1 MCLDTVRHRVVTS
14 RMCFFLFGFSFGLA
28 GLAWRWVSL
37 VFWSVRAAGNS
48 VSGVFFFFFFF
59 FSCSLSSHLPFAHHS
74 STAGNDVPNSPRY
87 GSHLQRS
94 GKCVSLHWAW
104 LAAELSRGS
113 RTLLVDSVQ
122 GALVLGNRLILP
134 FSILYFSFFF
144 PFPVSF
150 AFSWFC
156 CAFSSGCTVPIFSC
170 GVPLPMYRMAPR
182 NRATEMGT
190 GARCMGCGGRGGK
203 GEAGLRIRGFGGARS
218 QLTHTH
224 THTHTHTLDLPVGWL
239 VALGGAVCYAAGL
252 VWVQ

>member
-1 MCLDTVRHRVVTS
+1 MALGLPR
-14 RMCFFLFGFSFGLA
+14 FLVGESGWEQRL
-28 GLAWRWVSL
+28 WR
-37 VFWSVRAAGNS
+37 
-48 VSGVFFFFFFF
+48 FFFC

-74 STAGNDVPNSPRY
+74 STAGNDVPNSPRC

-122 GALVLGNRLILP
+122 GALALGNRLILP

-156 CAFSSGCTVPIFSC
+156 CAFSSGCTVPFFSC

-190 GARCMGCGGRGGK
+190 GARCIGCGGRGGK
-203 GEAGLRIRGFGGARS
+203 GEAGLRIRGFGGGGGHGGTHT
-218 QLTHTH
+218 LTHTH
-224 THTHTHTLDLPVGWL
+224 GFAGWL
-239 VALGGAVCYAAGL
+239 VGCLGRSGLLCCRAGL
-252 VWVQ
+252 GTMTTSIRAFAMTY